1 MNSGAAEHRE
11 GSSKCYAKGGQPK
24 AFFVGRPDDIKD
36 EAQYW
41 SSAVVCYVLGSNP
54 PLTVTKSYFKRIWGK
69 LGIDKIAQT
78 NKGIFIVRFHARA
91 ARDKVIED
99 GIQMF
104 DRKTTEEIGI
114 TSDAMKGIKENGK
127 SKDSIAQVR
136 IHAPSDPKGDA
147 NGQGL
152 RIGHVGETPLNG

>member
-1 MNSGAAEHRE
+1 MNSGAGEHRE

-24 AFFVGRPDDIKD
+24 AFFMGRP
-36 EAQYW
+36 
-41 SSAVVCYVLGSNP
+41 
-54 PLTVTKSYFKRIWGK
+54 
-69 LGIDKIAQT
+69 
-78 NKGIFIVRFHARA
+78 
-91 ARDKVIED
+91 
-99 GIQMF
+99 
-104 DRKTTEEIGI
+104 GI